1 MLIWARE
8 RVRVIK
14 APRSHPFI
22 TPQDTERHMPSLI
35 RFLFI
40 IGLAVGLVAGGLF
53 VLSDYFEPEQ
63 KETRSTVSGVKV
75 RR

>member
-1 MLIWARE
+1 
-8 RVRVIK
+8 
-14 APRSHPFI
+14 
-22 TPQDTERHMPSLI
+22 MPSLI

-40 IGLAVGLVAGGLF
+40 IGVGAGLVWGGLF

>member
-1 MLIWARE
+1 
-8 RVRVIK
+8 
-14 APRSHPFI
+14 
-22 TPQDTERHMPSLI
+22 MPSLV

-40 IGLAVGLVAGGLF
+40 IGVGAGLVWGGLF

-63 KETRSTVSGVKV
+63 KEIRSTVSGVKV